1 MDHGKVL
8 KRAWEI
14 LWQYRM
20 LWVFGVIVAL
30 AAAGGGGTNPLTYTF
45 DGGDNGEPPF
55 GMEGWT
61 RSWELTE
68 VVPQAAEVWAAV
80 AGTIL
85 AIVLGLA
92 CLAVIITV
100 VRIIFLYVAETSLI
114 RMVDDYE
121 GTGQRVGFRQGLRL
135 GWSRTALRLFVIDL
149 LSKLPG
155 MVILFLLFLLGLGLF
170 ALMTV
175 LRDAVVLQGIGIV
188 AGIGVA
194 FLGALLMIAIALA
207 VSLVRPLIFRR
218 CAVEG
223 VGVID
228 SLKEGFAF
236 IRRHITDVVLTWLIM
251 IGLQIGWGL
260 ALIPLV
266 FFLLFVGVILGGGLG
281 LLVGGL
287 ASLVATGAVPW
298 ILGVLVGLP
307 IFILVLAAPLTFLN
321 GLAEVYKSSVWTLA
335 YRELRALEG
344 VGTEPPTTLAE

>member
-1 MDHGKVL
+1 MDHSKVL
-8 KRAWEI
+8 KRAWQI
-14 LWQYRM
+14 LWQYRV

-30 AAAGGGGTNPLTYTF
+30 AAAGGGGTNFYTF
-45 DGGDNGEPPF
+45 DGGAGGEGPPF
-55 GMEGWT
+55 GPEGWT

-80 AGTIL
+80 AGGIL

-92 CLAVIITV
+92 CLFVIIV
-100 VRIIFLYVAETSLI
+100 VVKTIFLYISETALI

-121 GTGQRVGFRQGLRL
+121 GTGQRRGVREGFRL

-155 MVILFLLFLLGLGLF
+155 MAMMFLLVLLGLGLF
-170 ALMTV
+170 AWMTV
-175 LRDAVVLQGIGIV
+175 LRDAVILQGIGVV
-188 AGIGVA
+188 AAIGLFFVA
-194 FLGALLMIAIALA
+194 ILLVIAIALA

-228 SLKEGFAF
+228 SLKQGFAF

-251 IGLQIGWGL
+251 VGLQIGWGI
-260 ALIPLV
+260 ALIPVV

-287 ASLVATGAVPW
+287 ASLAVKGAVPW
-298 ILGVLVGLP
+298 ILGTLVGLP
-307 IFILVLAAPLTFLN
+307 IFILVLAAPVTFLN
-321 GLAEVYKSSVWTLA
+321 GLAEVFKSSVWTLA
-335 YRELRALEG
+335 YRELRALEA
-344 VGTEPPTTLAE
+344 VGKES

>member
-14 LWQYRM
+14 LWQYRV

-30 AAAGGGGTNPLTYTF
+30 AAAGGGGTNPFTYTF

-61 RSWELTE
+61 RSWELSE
-68 VVPQAAEVWAAV
+68 VVPHAAQAWAAV

-100 VRIIFLYVAETSLI
+100 VRIIFLYIAETALI

-121 GTGQRVGFRQGLRL
+121 ETGVKRGVREGFRL
-135 GWSRTALRLFVIDL
+135 GWSRTALRLFVLDL

-155 MVILFLLFLLGLGLF
+155 MVIMFLLLLLGVGLF

-175 LRDAVVLQGIGIV
+175 ARDAVVLQGISIV
-188 AGIGVA
+188 AGIGLA
-194 FLGALLMIAIALA
+194 FLVILLAIVIALA
-207 VSLVRPLIFRR
+207 VSLVRPLIFRL
-218 CAVEG
+218 CAVEEG
-223 VGVID
+223 GVID
-228 SLKEGFAF
+228 SLKQGFAF

-251 IGLQIGWGL
+251 VGLQIGWGI
-260 ALIPLV
+260 ALIPV
-266 FFLLFVGVILGGGLG
+266 VVFLLFVGAVLGGGLG

-287 ASLVATGAVPW
+287 ASLVAKGAVPW
-298 ILGVLVGLP
+298 VLGALLGLP
-307 IFILVLAAPLTFLN
+307 TFILVLAAPLTFLM
-321 GLAEVYKSSVWTLA
+321 GLAEVFKSSVWTLA

-344 VGTEPPTTLAE
+344 VGTESVTTEPE

>member
-1 MDHGKVL
+1 MDYGKVL

-14 LWQYRM
+14 LWQYRV

-30 AAAGGGGTNPLTYTF
+30 AAAGGPGPQLTF
-45 DGGDNGEPPF
+45 DGGDFDEGPPF
-55 GMEGWT
+55 GPEGWT

-85 AIVLGLA
+85 AIVVGLA
-92 CLAVIITV
+92 CLVVIITV
-100 VRIIFLYVAETSLI
+100 VKTIFLYVAETALI
-114 RMVDDYE
+114 RMVDDFEETGEKRGVRE
-121 GTGQRVGFRQGLRL
+121 GFRL

-149 LSKLPG
+149 LSKLPA
-155 MVILFLLFLLGLGLF
+155 MVIVFLLLLLGVGLF
-170 ALMTV
+170 ALMIV
-175 LRDAVVLQGIGIV
+175 ARDAVVLQGITIV
-188 AGIGVA
+188 AAIGLA
-194 FLGALLMIAIALA
+194 FLVILLAIIIALA
-207 VSLVRPLIFRR
+207 VSLVRPLIFRL
-218 CAVEG
+218 CAVEE

-228 SLKEGFAF
+228 SLKQGFAF

-260 ALIPLV
+260 ALIPVVL
-266 FFLLFVGVILGGGLG
+266 FLLFVGAILGGGLG

-287 ASLVATGAVPW
+287 AGLVATGAVPW
-298 ILGVLVGLP
+298 ILGALVGFP

-335 YRELRALEG
+335 YRELRAMEG
-344 VGTEPPTTLAE
+344 VGTEPATTSAD

>member
-14 LWQYRM
+14 LWQYRV

-30 AAAGGGGTNPLTYTF
+30 AAAGAGGTNFYTF
-45 DGGDNGEPPF
+45 DGGDGREAPF
-55 GMEGWT
+55 GVEGWT

-68 VVPQAAEVWAAV
+68 VVPQAAQAWAAV

-92 CLAVIITV
+92 CLVVIITV
-100 VRIIFLYVAETSLI
+100 VKIIFLYIAETALI

-121 GTGQRVGFRQGLRL
+121 QTGQRVGFRQGLRL

-155 MVILFLLFLLGLGLF
+155 MVILFLLMLLGMGVF
-170 ALMTV
+170 AWLTL
-175 LRDAVVLQGIGIV
+175 LRDAAVLQGIGIV
-188 AGIGVA
+188 AAVGVA
-194 FLGALLMIAIALA
+194 FLVILLSIVIALA
-207 VSLVRPLIFRR
+207 VSLVRPMIFRL
-218 CAVEG
+218 CAVEE

-228 SLKEGFAF
+228 SLKKGFAF
-236 IRRHITDVVLTWLIM
+236 IREHITDVVLIWLIM

-260 ALIPLV
+260 ALIPVVLFLV
-266 FFLLFVGVILGGGLG
+266 FVGAILGGGLG

-287 ASLVATGAVPW
+287 ASLAVKGAVPW
-298 ILGVLVGLP
+298 ILGTLVGLP
-307 IFILVLAAPLTFLN
+307 IFILVLAAPLAFLN
-321 GLAEVYKSSVWTLA
+321 GLAEVFKSSVWTLT
-335 YRELRALEG
+335 YREMRALEA
-344 VGTEPPTTLAE
+344 VGAEGE

>member
-30 AAAGGGGTNPLTYTF
+30 AAAGSAGPELTLGGG
-45 DGGDNGEPPF
+45 DGGEGPPF
-55 GMEGWT
+55 GPEGWT

-85 AIVLGLA
+85 AIVVGLA

-170 ALMTV
+170 ALAAV
-175 LRDAVVLQGIGIV
+175 LRYAVVLQGIGIV

-207 VSLVRPLIFRR
+207 VSLVRPLIFRL
-218 CAVEG
+218 CAVEE

-228 SLKEGFAF
+228 SLKQGFAF

-260 ALIPLV
+260 ALIPVVL
-266 FFLLFVGVILGGGLG
+266 FLLFVGAILGGGLG

-287 ASLVATGAVPW
+287 STLVVKGWVPW
-298 ILGVLVGLP
+298 VLGTLVGLP
-307 IFILVLAAPLTFLN
+307 IFILVLAAPLTFLS
-321 GLAEVYKSSVWTLA
+321 GLAEVFKSSVWTLA

-344 VGTEPPTTLAE
+344 VGTELGTTPAE

>member
-1 MDHGKVL
+1 MDYGKVL

-14 LWQYRM
+14 LWQYRV

-30 AAAGGGGTNPLTYTF
+30 AAAGGGGPNFYTF
-45 DGGDNGEPPF
+45 DSGDFDEGYPF
-55 GMEGWT
+55 GPEGWT

-80 AGTIL
+80 AGGIL

-92 CLAVIITV
+92 CLAVIIFV
-100 VRIIFLYVAETSLI
+100 VKTIFLYVGETALI
-114 RMVDDYE
+114 RMVDDFE
-121 GTGQRVGFRQGLRL
+121 ETGEKRGVRQGFRL

-149 LSKLPG
+149 LSKLPA
-155 MVILFLLFLLGLGLF
+155 MVILFLFFLLGVGVV

-175 LRDAVVLQGIGIV
+175 ARDAVVLQGISIV
-188 AGIGVA
+188 AAIGLA
-194 FLGALLMIAIALA
+194 FLVILLAIVIALA

-260 ALIPLV
+260 ALIPVVL
-266 FFLLFVGVILGGGLG
+266 FLLFVGVVFGGGLG

-287 ASLVATGAVPW
+287 ASLVAKGAVPW
-298 ILGVLVGLP
+298 ILGTLVGLP

-344 VGTEPPTTLAE
+344 VGTKSGSTPAE